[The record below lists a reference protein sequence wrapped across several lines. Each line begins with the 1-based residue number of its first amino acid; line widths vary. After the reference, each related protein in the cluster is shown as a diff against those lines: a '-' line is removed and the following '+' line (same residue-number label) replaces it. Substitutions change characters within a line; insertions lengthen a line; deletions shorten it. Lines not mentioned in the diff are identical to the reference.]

1 MRVFVAGATGAIG
14 RPLIPRLLEAGHEVT
29 ALARTPEKAR
39 ALEEQG
45 VETALADAFDPEGV
59 REAVVGAR
67 PEVLIH
73 QLTALPQRMKSPRK
87 YAEAAQPTSEL
98 REKTAP
104 HFLSAAREAGARR
117 VIFQSISFMVAPQGP
132 PVVDETAPLSP
143 DPIAKGT
150 ATMERY
156 VTSAEALEGVVLRYG
171 FFYGPGTWYAP
182 DGFMAELAQKRQL
195 AVIGSGEGRS
205 SFIHVDDAAAAT
217 VLALDRG
224 KPGIYNV
231 TDDQPVPQREWV
243 PELARLLGARRP
255 RHLPAW
261 LVRLVVG
268 RYFVLMGTQ
277 LRGNANAKAR
287 AELGFEPRFPHWRE
301 GFAAVF
307 GGDRERAKTAA

>member
-39 ALEEQG
+39 VLEEQG
-45 VETALADAFDPEGV
+45 VETALADAFDREGV
-59 REAVVGAR
+59 REAVVTAR

-73 QLTALPQRMKSPRK
+73 QLTALPHRLNPRK
-87 YAEAAQPTSEL
+87 YAKATEPTSRL
-98 REKTAP
+98 REQAAP
-104 HFLSAAREAGARR
+104 YFLAAAREAGVRR

-132 PVVDETAPLSP
+132 PVVDETAPLSD
-143 DPIAKGT
+143 DPITKAT
-150 ATMERY
+150 ATMERC

-171 FFYGPGTWYAP
+171 FLYGPGTWYAP
-182 DGFMAELAQKRQL
+182 DGFMAELARKRQL

-217 VLALDRG
+217 VLALDHG
-224 KPGIYNV
+224 KPGIYNI
-231 TDDQPVPQREWV
+231 TDDEPVPQRIWV
-243 PELARLLGARRP
+243 PELARLIGARKP
-255 RHLPAW
+255 LHLPAW
-261 LVRLVVG
+261 VVRLMVG

-277 LRGNANAKAR
+277 LRGNSNAKAR
-287 AELGFEPRFPHWRE
+287 AELGFEPRFPDWRE

-307 GGDRERAKTAA
+307 GGARERTAAPA

>member
-39 ALEEQG
+39 VLEEQG

-59 REAVVGAR
+59 REAVVTAR

-73 QLTALPQRMKSPRK
+73 QLTALPHRLNPRK
-87 YAEAAQPTSEL
+87 YAEATEPTSRL
-98 REKTAP
+98 REQTAP
-104 HFLSAAREAGARR
+104 YFLAAAREAGVRR

-132 PVVDETAPLSP
+132 PVVDETAPLSD
-143 DPIAKGT
+143 DPITKAT

-171 FFYGPGTWYAP
+171 FLYGPGTWYAP
-182 DGFMAELAQKRQL
+182 DGFMAELARKRQL
-195 AVIGSGEGRS
+195 AIIGSGEGRS
-205 SFIHVDDAAAAT
+205 SFIHVDDAAGAT
-217 VLALDRG
+217 VLALDHG
-224 KPGIYNV
+224 KPGIYNI
-231 TDDQPVPQREWV
+231 TDDEPVPQRVWV
-243 PELARLLGARRP
+243 PELARLIGARKP
-255 RHLPAW
+255 LHLPAW
-261 LVRLVVG
+261 VVRLMVG

-277 LRGNANAKAR
+277 LRGNSNAKAR
-287 AELGFEPRFPHWRE
+287 AELGCEPRFPHWRE

-307 GGDRERAKTAA
+307 GGARERTAAPA

>member
-14 RPLIPRLLEAGHEVT
+14 RHLIPRLLEAGHEVT

-39 ALEEQG
+39 VLQDQG
-45 VETALADAFDPEGV
+45 VEAALADAFDPEGV
-59 REAVVGAR
+59 RDAVVTAR

-73 QLTALPQRMKSPRK
+73 QLTALPHRLNPRK
-87 YAEAAQPTSEL
+87 YAEATEPTSRL
-98 REKTAP
+98 REQTAP
-104 HFLSAAREAGARR
+104 YFLAAAREAGVRR
-117 VIFQSISFMVAPQGP
+117 VIFQSISFIVAPQGA
-132 PVVDETAPLSP
+132 PVVDETAPLSD
-143 DPIAKGT
+143 DPITKAT

-171 FFYGPGTWYAP
+171 FLYGAGTWYAP
-182 DGFMAELAQKRQL
+182 DGFMAELARKRQL

-217 VLALDRG
+217 VLALDHG
-224 KPGIYNV
+224 KPGIYNI
-231 TDDQPVPQREWV
+231 TDDEPVPQRAWV
-243 PELARLLGARRP
+243 PELARLIGARKP
-255 RHLPAW
+255 LHLPAW
-261 LVRLVVG
+261 LVRLMVG

-307 GGDRERAKTAA
+307 GGARERTAASA

>member
-39 ALEEQG
+39 VLEEQG

-59 REAVVGAR
+59 REAVVTAR

-73 QLTALPQRMKSPRK
+73 QLTALPHRLNPRK
-87 YAEAAQPTSEL
+87 YAEATEPTSRL
-98 REKTAP
+98 REQTAP
-104 HFLSAAREAGARR
+104 YFLAAAREAGVRR
-117 VIFQSISFMVAPQGP
+117 SFMVAPQGP
-132 PVVDETAPLSP
+132 PVVDETAPLSD
-143 DPIAKGT
+143 DPITKAT

-171 FFYGPGTWYAP
+171 FLYGPGTWYAP
-182 DGFMAELAQKRQL
+182 DGFMAELARKRQL
-195 AVIGSGEGRS
+195 AIIGSGEGRS

-217 VLALDRG
+217 VLALDHG
-224 KPGIYNV
+224 KPGIYNI
-231 TDDQPVPQREWV
+231 TDDEPVPQRVWV
-243 PELARLLGARRP
+243 PELARLIGTRKPL
-255 RHLPAW
+255 HLPAW
-261 LVRLVVG
+261 VVRLMVG

-277 LRGNANAKAR
+277 LRGNSSAKAR
-287 AELGFEPRFPHWRE
+287 AELGFEPRFPDWRE

-307 GGDRERAKTAA
+307 GGARERTAAPA

>member
-39 ALEEQG
+39 VLEEQG

-59 REAVVGAR
+59 REAVVTAR

-73 QLTALPQRMKSPRK
+73 QLTALPHRLNPRK
-87 YAEAAQPTSEL
+87 YAEATEPTSRL
-98 REKTAP
+98 REQTAP
-104 HFLSAAREAGARR
+104 YFLAAAREAGVRR

-132 PVVDETAPLSP
+132 PVVDETAPLSD
-143 DPIAKGT
+143 DPITKAT

-171 FFYGPGTWYAP
+171 FLYGPGTWYAP
-182 DGFMAELAQKRQL
+182 DGFMAELARKRQL
-195 AVIGSGEGRS
+195 AIIGSGEGRS

-217 VLALDRG
+217 VLALDHG
-224 KPGIYNV
+224 KPGIYNI
-231 TDDQPVPQREWV
+231 TDDEPVPQRVWV
-243 PELARLLGARRP
+243 PELARLIGTRKPL
-255 RHLPAW
+255 HLPAW
-261 LVRLVVG
+261 VVRLMVG

-277 LRGNANAKAR
+277 LRGNSSAKAR
-287 AELGFEPRFPHWRE
+287 AELGFEPRFPDWRE

-307 GGDRERAKTAA
+307 GGARERTAAPA

>member
-14 RPLIPRLLEAGHEVT
+14 RHLIPRLLEAGHEVT

-39 ALEEQG
+39 VLQDQG
-45 VETALADAFDPEGV
+45 VEAALADAFDPEGV
-59 REAVVGAR
+59 RDAVVTAR

-73 QLTALPQRMKSPRK
+73 QLTALPHRLNPRK
-87 YAEAAQPTSEL
+87 YAEATEPTSRL
-98 REKTAP
+98 REQTAP
-104 HFLSAAREAGARR
+104 YFLAAAREAGVRR
-117 VIFQSISFMVAPQGP
+117 VIFQSISFIVAPQGA
-132 PVVDETAPLSP
+132 PVVDETAPLSD
-143 DPIAKGT
+143 DPITKAT

-171 FFYGPGTWYAP
+171 FLYGAGTWYAP
-182 DGFMAELAQKRQL
+182 DGFMAELARKRQL

-217 VLALDRG
+217 VLALDHG
-224 KPGIYNV
+224 KPGIYNI
-231 TDDQPVPQREWV
+231 TDDEPVPQRAWV
-243 PELARLLGARRP
+243 PELARLIGARKP
-255 RHLPAW
+255 LHLPAW
-261 LVRLVVG
+261 LVRLMVG

-307 GGDRERAKTAA
+307 GGARERTAAPA

>member
-39 ALEEQG
+39 VLEEQG
-45 VETALADAFDPEGV
+45 VATALADAFDPEGV
-59 REAVVGAR
+59 REAVVTAR

-73 QLTALPQRMKSPRK
+73 QLTALPHRLNPRK
-87 YAEAAQPTSEL
+87 YAEATEPTSRL
-98 REKTAP
+98 REQTAP
-104 HFLSAAREAGARR
+104 YFLAAAREAGVRR

-132 PVVDETAPLSP
+132 PVVDETAPLSD
-143 DPIAKGT
+143 DPITKAT

-171 FFYGPGTWYAP
+171 FLYGPGTWYAP
-182 DGFMAELAQKRQL
+182 DGFMAELARKRQL
-195 AVIGSGEGRS
+195 AIIGSGEGRS

-217 VLALDRG
+217 VLALDHG
-224 KPGIYNV
+224 KPGIYNI
-231 TDDQPVPQREWV
+231 TDDEPVPQRVWV
-243 PELARLLGARRP
+243 PELARLIGARKP
-255 RHLPAW
+255 LHLPAW
-261 LVRLVVG
+261 VVRLMVG

-277 LRGNANAKAR
+277 LRGNSSAKAR
-287 AELGFEPRFPHWRE
+287 AELGFEPRFPDWRE

-307 GGDRERAKTAA
+307 GGARERTAAPA

>member
-39 ALEEQG
+39 VLEEQG
-45 VETALADAFDPEGV
+45 VETALADAFDEAGV

-73 QLTALPQRMKSPRK
+73 QLTALPSRMNPRK
-87 YAEAAQPTSEL
+87 YAEATEPTSRL
-98 REKTAP
+98 REQTAP
-104 HFLSAAREAGARR
+104 YFLSAAREAGARR

-132 PVVDETAPLSP
+132 PVVDETAPLSA
-143 DPIAKGT
+143 DPITKAT

-171 FFYGPGTWYAP
+171 FLYGPGTWYAP
-182 DGFMAELAQKRQL
+182 DGFMAELAHKRQL

-217 VLALDRG
+217 ALALDHG
-224 KPGIYNV
+224 KPGIYNI
-231 TDDQPVPQREWV
+231 TDDVPVPQREWV
-243 PELARLLGARRP
+243 PELARLIGARKP
-255 RHLPAW
+255 RRLPAW
-261 LVRLVVG
+261 LVRLLVG
-268 RYFVLMGTQ
+268 RYFVIMGTQ
-277 LRGNANAKAR
+277 LRGNSNAKAR
-287 AELGFEPRFPHWRE
+287 AELGFEPRFPDWRE

-307 GGDRERAKTAA
+307 GGARERTAAPA

>member
-39 ALEEQG
+39 VLEEQG

-59 REAVVGAR
+59 REAVVTAR

-73 QLTALPQRMKSPRK
+73 QLTALPHRLNPRK
-87 YAEAAQPTSEL
+87 YAEATEPTSRL
-98 REKTAP
+98 REQTAP
-104 HFLSAAREAGARR
+104 YFLAAAREAGVRR

-132 PVVDETAPLSP
+132 PVVDETAPLSD
-143 DPIAKGT
+143 DPITKAT

-171 FFYGPGTWYAP
+171 FLYGPGTWYAP
-182 DGFMAELAQKRQL
+182 DGFMAELARKRQL
-195 AVIGSGEGRS
+195 AIIGSGEGRS
-205 SFIHVDDAAAAT
+205 SFIHVDDAAGAT
-217 VLALDRG
+217 VLALDHG
-224 KPGIYNV
+224 KPGIYNI
-231 TDDQPVPQREWV
+231 TDDEPVPQRVWV
-243 PELARLLGARRP
+243 PELARLIGARKP
-255 RHLPAW
+255 LHLPAW
-261 LVRLVVG
+261 VVRLMVG

-287 AELGFEPRFPHWRE
+287 AELGFEPRLPHWRE

-307 GGDRERAKTAA
+307 GGARERTAAPA